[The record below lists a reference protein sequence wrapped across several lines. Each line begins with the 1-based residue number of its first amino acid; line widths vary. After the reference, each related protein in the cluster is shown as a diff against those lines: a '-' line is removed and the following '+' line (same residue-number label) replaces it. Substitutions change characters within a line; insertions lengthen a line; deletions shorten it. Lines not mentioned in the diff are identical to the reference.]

1 MLSNNLIKLSTI
13 NKKISPFF
21 DLIGDKFQSLHMFAK
36 FGIVGFLVLIFILPG
51 LSTIPP
57 LDRDEARFSQASK
70 QMLEDKN
77 FVVIKFQEELR
88 SKKPIGIYWL
98 QIASASIFGKD
109 NIISY
114 RAPNIFSSIIL
125 IIVFSFFVYSISFRY
140 FNLNISSSL
149 TFSFFSSLVMA
160 TLLGFTIEIK
170 QAKTDTVLLTLCTV
184 QQLIFWKI
192 YNYGKESWN
201 KYKHHEY
208 VWLTRLFWLIIAFGI
223 LIKGPISPLLF
234 SITLLSVCILDR
246 LVEKEWN
253 ISWLNLFLW
262 FQGLLIVLIITLPWI
277 YLAWQATDGHL
288 ILDAINNDFLS
299 KVKSGQENHWGPFGS
314 HFFFLLLTF
323 WPMVLLLPFAVRA
336 CLDWKHERFI
346 RFLISWIIPFWLILE
361 LTPTKLPH
369 YILPVFP
376 GLVLLI
382 LIGISSPPSGN
393 ILFSKINSVFRAVVL
408 IFTLLLGLSLIYVS
422 LNFSSEILIFFLSI
436 VLSFMLL
443 TSIVF
448 GNIFFLNTNNYKLSP
463 LFGMLILAGI
473 SNIFFF
479 SYIFPNLDKIHI
491 TPKITN
497 YINSLES
504 KPDTIVATGYHEP
517 SLIFSLGRDI
527 LLLSPKEAAL
537 VLIEGDNTLAIVEER
552 THIEVKKILNKF
564 ENKIIYLSSLDGF
577 NLAKGQKIKI
587 HIIKSAENKD

>member
-1 MLSNNLIKLSTI
+1 MLANNLIKLSTI
-13 NKKISPFF
+13 NKKISPIF
-21 DLIGDKFQSLHMFAK
+21 DFIGDKFQNLHLLVK
-36 FGIVGFLVLIFILPG
+36 FGIVGILTLIFILPG
-51 LSTIPP
+51 LSSIPP

-77 FVVIKFQEELR
+77 YVVIKFQEELR

-114 RAPNIFSSIIL
+114 RAPNIFSTIIL
-125 IIVFSFFVYSISFRY
+125 IIVFSTFVYSISFRY

-160 TLLGFTIEIK
+160 TLLGLSIEIK

-192 YNYGKESWN
+192 YIYGKESWN

-208 VWLTRLFWLIIAFGI
+208 VWLTRLFWLIIALGI
-223 LIKGPISPLLF
+223 LVKGPISPLLF
-234 SITLLSVCILDR
+234 TMTLLSICILDR
-246 LVEKEWN
+246 FVEKEWN
-253 ISWLNLFLW
+253 LSWLNLFLW
-262 FQGLLIVLIITLPWI
+262 FQGLLIVSIITLPWI

-288 ILDAINNDFLS
+288 ILDAINKDFLI
-299 KVKSGQENHWGPFGS
+299 KLRSGQENHWGPFGS
-314 HFFFLLLTF
+314 HLFLLLLTF
-323 WPMVLLLPFAVRA
+323 WPMVLLLPFAARA
-336 CLDWKHERFI
+336 CLDWKHERLI
-346 RFLISWIIPFWLILE
+346 RFLISWIIPFWIILE

-376 GLVLLI
+376 GLILLI

-393 ILFSKINSVFRAVVL
+393 IKFSKINKFFRAVVV
-408 IFTLLLGLSLIYVS
+408 IFTLLLALSLVYVS
-422 LNFSSEILIFFLSI
+422 LNFSSKILIFILSI
-436 VLSFMLL
+436 VLSFIMI
-443 TSIVF
+443 TSIIF
-448 GNIFFLNTNNYKLSP
+448 GNIFFLNESKYKLSP

-473 SNIFFF
+473 CNIFVF

-491 TPKITN
+491 TPKIKN
-497 YINSLES
+497 YIDSLEFR
-504 KPDTIVATGYHEP
+504 PDTIVATGYHEP
-517 SLIFSLGRDI
+517 SLIFSLGRDT
-527 LLLSPKEAAL
+527 LLLSPEEAAL
-537 VLIEGDNTLAIVEER
+537 VLVEGDNTLAIVEDR
-552 THIEVKKILNKF
+552 THTKVKKILNKF
-564 ENKIIYLSSLDGF
+564 ENKIVYLTSLDGF

-587 HIIKSAENKD
+587 HIMKSREN

>member
-1 MLSNNLIKLSTI
+1 MLTNNLIKLSTI
-13 NKKISPFF
+13 NKKISPIF
-21 DLIGDKFQSLHMFAK
+21 DFIGDKFQNLYLLVK
-36 FGIVGFLVLIFILPG
+36 FGIVGILTLIFILPG
-51 LSTIPP
+51 LSSIPP

-77 FVVIKFQEELR
+77 YVVIKFQEELR

-114 RAPNIFSSIIL
+114 RAPNIFSTIIL
-125 IIVFSFFVYSISFRY
+125 IIVFSTFVYSISFRY

-160 TLLGFTIEIK
+160 TLLGLSIEIK

-192 YNYGKESWN
+192 YSYGKESWN

-208 VWLTRLFWLIIAFGI
+208 VWLTRLFWLIIALGI
-223 LIKGPISPLLF
+223 LVKGPISPLLF
-234 SITLLSVCILDR
+234 TMTLLSICILDR
-246 LVEKEWN
+246 FVEKEWN
-253 ISWLNLFLW
+253 LSWLNLFLW
-262 FQGLLIVLIITLPWI
+262 FQGLLIVSIITLPWI

-288 ILDAINNDFLS
+288 ILDAINKDFLI
-299 KVKSGQENHWGPFGS
+299 KLRSGQENHWGPFGS
-314 HFFFLLLTF
+314 HFFLLLLTF
-323 WPMVLLLPFAVRA
+323 WPMVLLLPFAARA
-336 CLDWKHERFI
+336 CLDWKHDRLI
-346 RFLISWIIPFWLILE
+346 RFLISWIIPFWIILE

-376 GLVLLI
+376 GLILLI

-393 ILFSKINSVFRAVVL
+393 IKFSKINKFFRAVVV
-408 IFTLLLGLSLIYVS
+408 IFTLLLALSLVYVS
-422 LNFSSEILIFFLSI
+422 LNFSSKILIFILSI
-436 VLSFMLL
+436 VLSFIMI
-443 TSIVF
+443 TSIIF
-448 GNIFFLNTNNYKLSP
+448 GNIFFLNESKYKLSP

-473 SNIFFF
+473 CNIFVF

-491 TPKITN
+491 TPKIKN
-497 YINSLES
+497 YIDSLEFR
-504 KPDTIVATGYHEP
+504 PDTIVATGYHEP
-517 SLIFSLGRDI
+517 SLIFSLGRDT
-527 LLLSPKEAAL
+527 LLLSPEEAAL
-537 VLIEGDNTLAIVEER
+537 VLVEGDNTLAIVEER
-552 THIEVKKILNKF
+552 THNEVKKILNKF
-564 ENKIIYLSSLDGF
+564 ENKIVYLTSLDGF

-587 HIIKSAENKD
+587 HIMKSREN

>member
-1 MLSNNLIKLSTI
+1 MLTNNLIKLSTI
-13 NKKISPFF
+13 NKKISPIF
-21 DLIGDKFQSLHMFAK
+21 DFIGDKFQNLYLLVK
-36 FGIVGFLVLIFILPG
+36 FGIVGILTLIFILPG
-51 LSTIPP
+51 LSSIPP

-77 FVVIKFQEELR
+77 YVIIKFQEELR

-114 RAPNIFSSIIL
+114 RAPNIFSTIIL
-125 IIVFSFFVYSISFRY
+125 IIVFSTFVYSISFRY

-160 TLLGFTIEIK
+160 TLLGLSIEIK

-192 YNYGKESWN
+192 YSYGKESWN

-208 VWLTRLFWLIIAFGI
+208 VWLTRLFWLIIALGI
-223 LIKGPISPLLF
+223 LVKGPISPLLF
-234 SITLLSVCILDR
+234 TMTLLSICILDR
-246 LVEKEWN
+246 FVEKEWN
-253 ISWLNLFLW
+253 LSWLNLFLW
-262 FQGLLIVLIITLPWI
+262 FQGLLIVSIITLPWI

-288 ILDAINNDFLS
+288 ILDAINKDFLI
-299 KVKSGQENHWGPFGS
+299 KLRSGQENHWGPFGS
-314 HFFFLLLTF
+314 HFFLLLLTF
-323 WPMVLLLPFAVRA
+323 WPMVLLLPFAARA
-336 CLDWKHERFI
+336 CLDWKHERLI
-346 RFLISWIIPFWLILE
+346 RFLISWIIPFWIILE

-376 GLVLLI
+376 GLILLI

-393 ILFSKINSVFRAVVL
+393 IKFSKINKFFRVVVV
-408 IFTLLLGLSLIYVS
+408 IFTLLLALSLVYVS
-422 LNFSSEILIFFLSI
+422 LNFSSKILIFILSI
-436 VLSFMLL
+436 VLSFIMI
-443 TSIVF
+443 TSIIF
-448 GNIFFLNTNNYKLSP
+448 GNIFFLNESKYKLSP

-473 SNIFFF
+473 CNIFVF

-491 TPKITN
+491 TPKIKN
-497 YINSLES
+497 YIDSLEFR
-504 KPDTIVATGYHEP
+504 PDTIVATGYHEP
-517 SLIFSLGRDI
+517 SLVFSLGRDT
-527 LLLSPKEAAL
+527 LLLSPEEAAL
-537 VLIEGDNTLAIVEER
+537 VLVEGDNTLAIVEER
-552 THIEVKKILNKF
+552 THNEVKKILNKF
-564 ENKIIYLSSLDGF
+564 ENKIVYLTSLDGF

-587 HIIKSAENKD
+587 HIMKSREN

>member
-1 MLSNNLIKLSTI
+1 MLTNNLIKLSTI
-13 NKKISPFF
+13 NKKISPIF
-21 DLIGDKFQSLHMFAK
+21 DFIGDKFQNLHLLVK
-36 FGIVGFLVLIFILPG
+36 FGIVGILTLIFILPG
-51 LSTIPP
+51 LSSIPP

-77 FVVIKFQEELR
+77 YVVIKFQEELR

-114 RAPNIFSSIIL
+114 RAPNIFSTIIL
-125 IIVFSFFVYSISFRY
+125 IVVFSTFVYSISFRY

-160 TLLGFTIEIK
+160 TLLGLSIEIK

-192 YNYGKESWN
+192 YSYGKESWN

-208 VWLTRLFWLIIAFGI
+208 VWLTRLFWLIIALGI
-223 LIKGPISPLLF
+223 LVKGPISPLLF
-234 SITLLSVCILDR
+234 TMTLLSICILDR
-246 LVEKEWN
+246 FVEKEWN
-253 ISWLNLFLW
+253 LSWLNLFLW
-262 FQGLLIVLIITLPWI
+262 FQGLLIVSIITLPWI

-288 ILDAINNDFLS
+288 ILDAINKDFLI
-299 KVKSGQENHWGPFGS
+299 KLRSGQENHWGPFGS
-314 HFFFLLLTF
+314 HLFLLLLTF
-323 WPMVLLLPFAVRA
+323 WPMVLLLPFAARA
-336 CLDWKHERFI
+336 CLDWKHERLI
-346 RFLISWIIPFWLILE
+346 RFLISWIIPFWIILE

-376 GLVLLI
+376 GLILLI

-393 ILFSKINSVFRAVVL
+393 IKFSKINKFFRAVVV
-408 IFTLLLGLSLIYVS
+408 IFTLLLALSLVYVS
-422 LNFSSEILIFFLSI
+422 LNFSSKILIFILSI
-436 VLSFMLL
+436 VLSFIMI
-443 TSIVF
+443 TSIIF
-448 GNIFFLNTNNYKLSP
+448 GNIFFLNESKYKLSP

-473 SNIFFF
+473 CNIFVF

-491 TPKITN
+491 TPKIKN
-497 YINSLES
+497 YIDSLEFR
-504 KPDTIVATGYHEP
+504 PDTIVATGYHEP
-517 SLIFSLGRDI
+517 SLVFSLGRDT
-527 LLLSPKEAAL
+527 LLLSPEEAAL
-537 VLIEGDNTLAIVEER
+537 VLVEGDNTLAIVEER
-552 THIEVKKILNKF
+552 THNEVKKILNKF
-564 ENKIIYLSSLDGF
+564 ENKIVYLTSLDGF

-587 HIIKSAENKD
+587 HIMKSREN

>member
-1 MLSNNLIKLSTI
+1 MLTNNLIKLSTI
-13 NKKISPFF
+13 NKKISPIF
-21 DLIGDKFQSLHMFAK
+21 DFIGDKFQNLHLLVK
-36 FGIVGFLVLIFILPG
+36 FGIVGILTLIFILPG
-51 LSTIPP
+51 LSSIPP

-77 FVVIKFQEELR
+77 YVVIKFQEELR

-114 RAPNIFSSIIL
+114 RAPNIFSTIIL
-125 IIVFSFFVYSISFRY
+125 IIVFSTFVYSISFRY

-160 TLLGFTIEIK
+160 TLLGLSIEIK

-192 YNYGKESWN
+192 YSYGKESWN

-208 VWLTRLFWLIIAFGI
+208 VWLTRLFWLIIALGI
-223 LIKGPISPLLF
+223 LVKGPISPLLF
-234 SITLLSVCILDR
+234 TMTLLSICILDR
-246 LVEKEWN
+246 FVEKEWN
-253 ISWLNLFLW
+253 LSWLNLFLW
-262 FQGLLIVLIITLPWI
+262 FQGLLIVSIITLPWI

-288 ILDAINNDFLS
+288 ILDAINKDFLI
-299 KVKSGQENHWGPFGS
+299 KLRSGQENHWGPFGS
-314 HFFFLLLTF
+314 HLFLLLLTF
-323 WPMVLLLPFAVRA
+323 WPMVLLLPFAARA
-336 CLDWKHERFI
+336 CLDWKHDRLI
-346 RFLISWIIPFWLILE
+346 RFLISWIIPFWIILE

-376 GLVLLI
+376 GLILLI

-393 ILFSKINSVFRAVVL
+393 IKFSKINKFFRAVVV
-408 IFTLLLGLSLIYVS
+408 IFTLLLALSLVYVS
-422 LNFSSEILIFFLSI
+422 LNFSSKILIFILSI
-436 VLSFMLL
+436 VLSFIMI
-443 TSIVF
+443 TSIIF
-448 GNIFFLNTNNYKLSP
+448 GNIFFLNESKYKLSP

-473 SNIFFF
+473 CNIFVF

-491 TPKITN
+491 TPKIKN
-497 YINSLES
+497 YIDSLEFR
-504 KPDTIVATGYHEP
+504 PDTIVATGYHEP
-517 SLIFSLGRDI
+517 SLVFSLGRDT
-527 LLLSPKEAAL
+527 LLLSPEEAAL
-537 VLIEGDNTLAIVEER
+537 VLVEGDNTLAIVEER
-552 THIEVKKILNKF
+552 THNEVKKILNKF
-564 ENKIIYLSSLDGF
+564 ENKIVYLTSLDGF

-587 HIIKSAENKD
+587 HIMKSREN

>member
-1 MLSNNLIKLSTI
+1 MLTNNLIKLSTI
-13 NKKISPFF
+13 NKKISPIF
-21 DLIGDKFQSLHMFAK
+21 DFIGDKFQNLYLLVK
-36 FGIVGFLVLIFILPG
+36 FGIVGILTLIFILPG
-51 LSTIPP
+51 LSSIPP

-77 FVVIKFQEELR
+77 YVVIKFQEELR

-114 RAPNIFSSIIL
+114 RAPNIFSTIIL
-125 IIVFSFFVYSISFRY
+125 IIVFSTFVYSISFRY

-160 TLLGFTIEIK
+160 TLLGLSIEIK

-192 YNYGKESWN
+192 YSYGKESWN

-208 VWLTRLFWLIIAFGI
+208 VWLTRLFWLIIALGI
-223 LIKGPISPLLF
+223 LVKGPISPLLF
-234 SITLLSVCILDR
+234 IMTLLSICILDR
-246 LVEKEWN
+246 FVEKEWN
-253 ISWLNLFLW
+253 LSWLNLFLW
-262 FQGLLIVLIITLPWI
+262 FQGLLIVSIITLPWI

-288 ILDAINNDFLS
+288 ILDAINKDFLI
-299 KVKSGQENHWGPFGS
+299 KLRSGQENHWGPFGS
-314 HFFFLLLTF
+314 HLFLLLLTF
-323 WPMVLLLPFAVRA
+323 WPMVLLLPFAARA
-336 CLDWKHERFI
+336 CLDWKHERLI
-346 RFLISWIIPFWLILE
+346 RFLISWIIPFWIILE

-376 GLVLLI
+376 GLILLI

-393 ILFSKINSVFRAVVL
+393 IKFSKINKFFRAVVV
-408 IFTLLLGLSLIYVS
+408 IFTLLLALSLVYVS
-422 LNFSSEILIFFLSI
+422 LNFSSKILIFILSI
-436 VLSFMLL
+436 VLSFIMI
-443 TSIVF
+443 TSIIF
-448 GNIFFLNTNNYKLSP
+448 GNIFFLNESKYKLSP

-473 SNIFFF
+473 CNIFVF

-491 TPKITN
+491 TPKIKN
-497 YINSLES
+497 YIDSLEFR
-504 KPDTIVATGYHEP
+504 PDTIVATGYHEP
-517 SLIFSLGRDI
+517 SLIFSLGRDT
-527 LLLSPKEAAL
+527 LLLSPEEAAL
-537 VLIEGDNTLAIVEER
+537 VLVEGDNTLAIVEER
-552 THIEVKKILNKF
+552 THNEVKKILNKF
-564 ENKIIYLSSLDGF
+564 ENKIVYLTSLDGF

-587 HIIKSAENKD
+587 HIMKSREN

>member
-1 MLSNNLIKLSTI
+1 MLANNLIKLSTI
-13 NKKISPFF
+13 NKKISPIF
-21 DLIGDKFQSLHMFAK
+21 DFIGDKFQNLHLLVK
-36 FGIVGFLVLIFILPG
+36 FGIVGILTLIFILPG
-51 LSTIPP
+51 LSSIPP

-77 FVVIKFQEELR
+77 YVVIKFQEELR

-114 RAPNIFSSIIL
+114 RAPNIFSTIIL
-125 IIVFSFFVYSISFRY
+125 IIVFSTFIYSISFRY

-160 TLLGFTIEIK
+160 TLLGLSIEIK

-192 YNYGKESWN
+192 YSYGKESWN

-208 VWLTRLFWLIIAFGI
+208 VWLTRLFWLIIALGI
-223 LIKGPISPLLF
+223 LVKGPISPLLF
-234 SITLLSVCILDR
+234 TMTLLSICILDR
-246 LVEKEWN
+246 FVEKEWN
-253 ISWLNLFLW
+253 LSWLNLFLW
-262 FQGLLIVLIITLPWI
+262 FQGLLIVSIITLPWI

-288 ILDAINNDFLS
+288 ILDAINKDFLI
-299 KVKSGQENHWGPFGS
+299 KLRSGQENHWGPFGS
-314 HFFFLLLTF
+314 HLFLLLLTF
-323 WPMVLLLPFAVRA
+323 WPMVLLLPFAARA
-336 CLDWKHERFI
+336 CLDWKHDRLI
-346 RFLISWIIPFWLILE
+346 RFLISWIIPFWIILE

-376 GLVLLI
+376 GLILLI

-393 ILFSKINSVFRAVVL
+393 IKFSKINKFFRAVVV
-408 IFTLLLGLSLIYVS
+408 IFTLLLALSLVYVS
-422 LNFSSEILIFFLSI
+422 LNFSSKILIFILSI
-436 VLSFMLL
+436 VLSFIMI
-443 TSIVF
+443 TSIIF
-448 GNIFFLNTNNYKLSP
+448 GNIFFLNESKYKLSP

-473 SNIFFF
+473 CNIFVF

-491 TPKITN
+491 TPKIKN
-497 YINSLES
+497 YIDSLEFR
-504 KPDTIVATGYHEP
+504 PDTIVATGYHEP
-517 SLIFSLGRDI
+517 SLVFSLGRDT
-527 LLLSPKEAAL
+527 LLLSPEEAAL
-537 VLIEGDNTLAIVEER
+537 VLVEGDNTLAIVEER
-552 THIEVKKILNKF
+552 THNEVKKILNKF
-564 ENKIIYLSSLDGF
+564 ENKIVYLTSLDGF

-587 HIIKSAENKD
+587 HIMKSREN

>member
-1 MLSNNLIKLSTI
+1 MLTNNLIKLSTI
-13 NKKISPFF
+13 NKKISPIF
-21 DLIGDKFQSLHMFAK
+21 DFIGDKFQNLHLLVK
-36 FGIVGFLVLIFILPG
+36 FGIVGILTLIFILPG
-51 LSTIPP
+51 LSSIPP

-77 FVVIKFQEELR
+77 YVVIKFQEELR

-114 RAPNIFSSIIL
+114 RAPNIFSTIIL
-125 IIVFSFFVYSISFRY
+125 IIVFSTFVYSISFRY

-160 TLLGFTIEIK
+160 TLLGLSIEIK

-192 YNYGKESWN
+192 YSYGKESWN

-208 VWLTRLFWLIIAFGI
+208 VWLTRLFWLIIALGI
-223 LIKGPISPLLF
+223 LVKGPISPLLF
-234 SITLLSVCILDR
+234 TMTLLSICILDR
-246 LVEKEWN
+246 FVEKEWN
-253 ISWLNLFLW
+253 LSWLNLFLW
-262 FQGLLIVLIITLPWI
+262 FQGLLIVSIITLPWI

-288 ILDAINNDFLS
+288 ILDAINKDFLI
-299 KVKSGQENHWGPFGS
+299 KLRSGQENHWGPFGS
-314 HFFFLLLTF
+314 HLFLLFLTF
-323 WPMVLLLPFAVRA
+323 WPMVLLLPFAARA
-336 CLDWKHERFI
+336 CLDWKHERLI
-346 RFLISWIIPFWLILE
+346 RFLISWIIPFWIILE

-376 GLVLLI
+376 GLILLI

-393 ILFSKINSVFRAVVL
+393 IKFSKINKFFRAVVV
-408 IFTLLLGLSLIYVS
+408 IFTLLLALSLVYVS
-422 LNFSSEILIFFLSI
+422 LNFSSKILIFILSI
-436 VLSFMLL
+436 VLSFIMI
-443 TSIVF
+443 TSIIF
-448 GNIFFLNTNNYKLSP
+448 GNIFFLNESKYKLSP

-473 SNIFFF
+473 CNIFVF

-491 TPKITN
+491 TPKIKN
-497 YINSLES
+497 YIDSLEFR
-504 KPDTIVATGYHEP
+504 PDTIVATGYHEP
-517 SLIFSLGRDI
+517 SLVFSLGRDT
-527 LLLSPKEAAL
+527 LLLSPEEAAL
-537 VLIEGDNTLAIVEER
+537 VLVEGDNTLAIVEER
-552 THIEVKKILNKF
+552 THNEVKKILNKF
-564 ENKIIYLSSLDGF
+564 ENKIVYLTSLDGF

-587 HIIKSAENKD
+587 HIMKSREN

>member
-1 MLSNNLIKLSTI
+1 MLTNNLIKLSTI
-13 NKKISPFF
+13 NKKISPIF
-21 DLIGDKFQSLHMFAK
+21 DFIGDKFQNLYLLVK
-36 FGIVGFLVLIFILPG
+36 FGIVGILTLIFILPG
-51 LSTIPP
+51 LSSIPP

-77 FVVIKFQEELR
+77 YVIIKFQEELR

-114 RAPNIFSSIIL
+114 RAPNIFSTIIL
-125 IIVFSFFVYSISFRY
+125 IIVFSTFVYSISFRY

-160 TLLGFTIEIK
+160 TLLGLSIEIK

-192 YNYGKESWN
+192 YSYGKESWN

-208 VWLTRLFWLIIAFGI
+208 VWLTRLFWLIIALGI
-223 LIKGPISPLLF
+223 LVKGPISPLLF
-234 SITLLSVCILDR
+234 TMTLLSICILDR
-246 LVEKEWN
+246 FVEKEWN
-253 ISWLNLFLW
+253 LSWLNLFLW
-262 FQGLLIVLIITLPWI
+262 FQGLLIVSIITLPWI

-288 ILDAINNDFLS
+288 ILDAINKDFLI
-299 KVKSGQENHWGPFGS
+299 KLRSGQENHWGPFGS
-314 HFFFLLLTF
+314 HLFLLLLTF
-323 WPMVLLLPFAVRA
+323 WPMVLLLPFAARA
-336 CLDWKHERFI
+336 CLDWKHERLI
-346 RFLISWIIPFWLILE
+346 RFLISWIIPFWIILE

-376 GLVLLI
+376 GLILLI

-393 ILFSKINSVFRAVVL
+393 IKFSKINKFFRAVVV
-408 IFTLLLGLSLIYVS
+408 IFTLLLALSLVYVS
-422 LNFSSEILIFFLSI
+422 LNFSSKILIFILSI
-436 VLSFMLL
+436 VLSFIMI
-443 TSIVF
+443 TSIIF
-448 GNIFFLNTNNYKLSP
+448 GNIFFLNESKYKLSP

-473 SNIFFF
+473 CNIFVF

-491 TPKITN
+491 TPKIKN
-497 YINSLES
+497 YIDSLEFR
-504 KPDTIVATGYHEP
+504 PDTIVATGYHEP
-517 SLIFSLGRDI
+517 SLVFSLGRDT
-527 LLLSPKEAAL
+527 LLLSPEEAAL
-537 VLIEGDNTLAIVEER
+537 VLVEGDNTLAIVEER
-552 THIEVKKILNKF
+552 THNEVKKILNKF
-564 ENKIIYLSSLDGF
+564 ENKIVYLTSLDGF

-587 HIIKSAENKD
+587 HIMKSREN

>member
-1 MLSNNLIKLSTI
+1 MLANNLIKLSTI
-13 NKKISPFF
+13 NKKISPIF
-21 DLIGDKFQSLHMFAK
+21 DFIGDKFQNLHLLVK
-36 FGIVGFLVLIFILPG
+36 FGIVGILTLIFILPG
-51 LSTIPP
+51 LSSIPP

-77 FVVIKFQEELR
+77 YVVIKFQEELR

-114 RAPNIFSSIIL
+114 RAPNIFSTIIL
-125 IIVFSFFVYSISFRY
+125 IIVFSTFVYSISFRY

-160 TLLGFTIEIK
+160 TLLGLSIEIK

-192 YNYGKESWN
+192 YSYGKESWN

-208 VWLTRLFWLIIAFGI
+208 VWLTRLFWLIIALGI
-223 LIKGPISPLLF
+223 LVKGPISPLLF
-234 SITLLSVCILDR
+234 TMTLLSICILDR
-246 LVEKEWN
+246 FVEKEWN
-253 ISWLNLFLW
+253 LSWLNLFLW
-262 FQGLLIVLIITLPWI
+262 FQGLLIVSIITLPWV

-288 ILDAINNDFLS
+288 ILDAINKDFLI
-299 KVKSGQENHWGPFGS
+299 KLRSGQENHWGPFGS
-314 HFFFLLLTF
+314 HLFLLLLTF
-323 WPMVLLLPFAVRA
+323 WPMVLLLPFAARA
-336 CLDWKHERFI
+336 CLDWKHERLI
-346 RFLISWIIPFWLILE
+346 RFLISWIIPFWIILE

-376 GLVLLI
+376 GLILLI

-393 ILFSKINSVFRAVVL
+393 IKFSKINKFFRAVVV
-408 IFTLLLGLSLIYVS
+408 IFTLLLALSLVYVS
-422 LNFSSEILIFFLSI
+422 LNFSSKILIFILSI
-436 VLSFMLL
+436 VLSFIMI
-443 TSIVF
+443 TSIIF
-448 GNIFFLNTNNYKLSP
+448 GNIFFLNESKYKLSP

-473 SNIFFF
+473 CNIFVF

-491 TPKITN
+491 TPKIKN
-497 YINSLES
+497 YIDSLEFR
-504 KPDTIVATGYHEP
+504 PDTIVATGYHEP
-517 SLIFSLGRDI
+517 SLVFSLGRDT
-527 LLLSPKEAAL
+527 LLLSPEEAAL
-537 VLIEGDNTLAIVEER
+537 VLVEGDNTLAIVEER
-552 THIEVKKILNKF
+552 THNEVKKILNKF
-564 ENKIIYLSSLDGF
+564 ENKIVYLTSLDGF

-587 HIIKSAENKD
+587 HIMKSREN

>member
-1 MLSNNLIKLSTI
+1 MLANNLIKLSTI
-13 NKKISPFF
+13 NKKISPIF
-21 DLIGDKFQSLHMFAK
+21 DFIGDKFQNLYLLVK
-36 FGIVGFLVLIFILPG
+36 FGIVGILTLIFILPG
-51 LSTIPP
+51 LSSIPP

-77 FVVIKFQEELR
+77 YVVIKFQEELR

-114 RAPNIFSSIIL
+114 RAPNIFSTIIL
-125 IIVFSFFVYSISFRY
+125 IIVFSTFIYSISFRY

-160 TLLGFTIEIK
+160 TLLGLSIEIK

-192 YNYGKESWN
+192 YSYGKESWN

-208 VWLTRLFWLIIAFGI
+208 VWLTRLFWLIIALGI
-223 LIKGPISPLLF
+223 LVKGPISPLLF
-234 SITLLSVCILDR
+234 TMTLLSICILDR
-246 LVEKEWN
+246 FVEKEWN
-253 ISWLNLFLW
+253 LSWLNLFLW
-262 FQGLLIVLIITLPWI
+262 FQGLLIVSIITLPWV

-288 ILDAINNDFLS
+288 ILDAINKDFLI
-299 KVKSGQENHWGPFGS
+299 KLRSGQENHWGPFGS
-314 HFFFLLLTF
+314 HFFLLLLTF
-323 WPMVLLLPFAVRA
+323 WPMVLLLPFAARA
-336 CLDWKHERFI
+336 CLDWKHERLI
-346 RFLISWIIPFWLILE
+346 RFLISWIIPFWIILE

-376 GLVLLI
+376 GLILLI

-393 ILFSKINSVFRAVVL
+393 IKFSKINKFFRAVVV
-408 IFTLLLGLSLIYVS
+408 IFTLLLALSLVYVS
-422 LNFSSEILIFFLSI
+422 LNFSSKILIFILSI
-436 VLSFMLL
+436 VLSFIMI
-443 TSIVF
+443 TSIIF
-448 GNIFFLNTNNYKLSP
+448 GNIFFLNESKYKLSP

-473 SNIFFF
+473 CNIFVF

-491 TPKITN
+491 TPKIKN
-497 YINSLES
+497 YIDSLEFR
-504 KPDTIVATGYHEP
+504 PDTIVATGYHEP
-517 SLIFSLGRDI
+517 SLVFSLGRDT
-527 LLLSPKEAAL
+527 LLLSPEEAAL
-537 VLIEGDNTLAIVEER
+537 VLVEGDNTLAIVEER
-552 THIEVKKILNKF
+552 THNEVKKILNKF
-564 ENKIIYLSSLDGF
+564 ENKIVYLTSLDGF

-587 HIIKSAENKD
+587 HIMKSREN

>member
-1 MLSNNLIKLSTI
+1 MLANNLIKLSTI
-13 NKKISPFF
+13 NKKISPIF
-21 DLIGDKFQSLHMFAK
+21 DFIGDKFQNLHLLVK
-36 FGIVGFLVLIFILPG
+36 FGIVGILTLIFILPG
-51 LSTIPP
+51 LSSIPP

-77 FVVIKFQEELR
+77 YVVIKFQEELR

-114 RAPNIFSSIIL
+114 RAPNIFSTIIL
-125 IIVFSFFVYSISFRY
+125 IIVFSTFVYSISFRY

-160 TLLGFTIEIK
+160 TLLGLSIEIK

-192 YNYGKESWN
+192 YSYGKESWN

-208 VWLTRLFWLIIAFGI
+208 VWLTRLFWLIIALGI
-223 LIKGPISPLLF
+223 LVKGPISPLLF
-234 SITLLSVCILDR
+234 TMTLLSICILDR
-246 LVEKEWN
+246 FVEKEWN
-253 ISWLNLFLW
+253 LSWLNLFLW
-262 FQGLLIVLIITLPWI
+262 FQGLLIVSIITLPWI

-288 ILDAINNDFLS
+288 ILDAINKDFLI
-299 KVKSGQENHWGPFGS
+299 KLRSGQENHWGPFGS
-314 HFFFLLLTF
+314 HFFLLLLTF
-323 WPMVLLLPFAVRA
+323 WPMVLLLPFAARA
-336 CLDWKHERFI
+336 CLDWKHDRLI
-346 RFLISWIIPFWLILE
+346 RFLISWIIPFWIILE

-376 GLVLLI
+376 GLILLI

-393 ILFSKINSVFRAVVL
+393 IKFSKINKFFRAVVV
-408 IFTLLLGLSLIYVS
+408 IFTLLLALSLVYVS
-422 LNFSSEILIFFLSI
+422 LNFSSKILIFILSI
-436 VLSFMLL
+436 VLSFIMI
-443 TSIVF
+443 TSIIF
-448 GNIFFLNTNNYKLSP
+448 GNIFFLNESKYKLSP

-473 SNIFFF
+473 CNIFVF

-491 TPKITN
+491 TPKIKN
-497 YINSLES
+497 YIDSLEFR
-504 KPDTIVATGYHEP
+504 PDTIVATGYHEP
-517 SLIFSLGRDI
+517 SLVFSLGRDT
-527 LLLSPKEAAL
+527 LLLSPEEAAL
-537 VLIEGDNTLAIVEER
+537 VLVEGDNTLAIVEER
-552 THIEVKKILNKF
+552 THNEVKKILNKF
-564 ENKIIYLSSLDGF
+564 ENKIVYLTSLDGF

-587 HIIKSAENKD
+587 HIMKSREN

>member
-1 MLSNNLIKLSTI
+1 MLANNLIKLSTI
-13 NKKISPFF
+13 NKKISPIF
-21 DLIGDKFQSLHMFAK
+21 DFIGDKFQNLYLLVK
-36 FGIVGFLVLIFILPG
+36 FGIVGILTLIFILPG
-51 LSTIPP
+51 LSSIPP

-77 FVVIKFQEELR
+77 YVVIKFQEELR

-114 RAPNIFSSIIL
+114 RAPNIFSIIIL
-125 IIVFSFFVYSISFRY
+125 IIVFSIFVYSISFRY

-160 TLLGFTIEIK
+160 TLLGLSIEIK

-192 YNYGKESWN
+192 YSYGKESWN

-208 VWLTRLFWLIIAFGI
+208 VWLTRLFWLIIALGI
-223 LIKGPISPLLF
+223 LVKGPISPLLF
-234 SITLLSVCILDR
+234 TMTLLSICILDR
-246 LVEKEWN
+246 FVEKEWN
-253 ISWLNLFLW
+253 LSWLNLFLW
-262 FQGLLIVLIITLPWI
+262 FQGLLIVSIITLPWI

-288 ILDAINNDFLS
+288 ILDAINKDFLI
-299 KVKSGQENHWGPFGS
+299 KLRSGQENHWGPFGS
-314 HFFFLLLTF
+314 HLFLLLLTF
-323 WPMVLLLPFAVRA
+323 WPMVLLLPFAARA
-336 CLDWKHERFI
+336 CLDWKHERLI
-346 RFLISWIIPFWLILE
+346 RFLISWIIPFWIILE

-376 GLVLLI
+376 GLILLI

-393 ILFSKINSVFRAVVL
+393 IKFSKINKFFRAVVV
-408 IFTLLLGLSLIYVS
+408 IFTLLLALSLVYVS
-422 LNFSSEILIFFLSI
+422 LNFSSKIFIFILSI
-436 VLSFMLL
+436 LLSFIMI
-443 TSIVF
+443 TSIIF
-448 GNIFFLNTNNYKLSP
+448 GNIFFLNESKYKLSP

-473 SNIFFF
+473 CNIFVF

-491 TPKITN
+491 TPKIKN
-497 YINSLES
+497 YIDSLEFR
-504 KPDTIVATGYHEP
+504 PDTIVATGYHEP
-517 SLIFSLGRDI
+517 SLIFSLGRDT
-527 LLLSPKEAAL
+527 LLLSPEEAAL
-537 VLIEGDNTLAIVEER
+537 VLVEGDNTLAIVEDR
-552 THIEVKKILNKF
+552 THTEVKKILNKF
-564 ENKIIYLSSLDGF
+564 ENKIVYLTSLDGF

-587 HIIKSAENKD
+587 HIMKSREN

>member
-1 MLSNNLIKLSTI
+1 MLTNNLIKLSTI
-13 NKKISPFF
+13 NKKISPIF
-21 DLIGDKFQSLHMFAK
+21 DFIGDKFQNLHLLVK
-36 FGIVGFLVLIFILPG
+36 FGIVGILTLIFILPG
-51 LSTIPP
+51 LSSIPP

-77 FVVIKFQEELR
+77 YVIIKFQEELR

-114 RAPNIFSSIIL
+114 RAPNIFSTIIL
-125 IIVFSFFVYSISFRY
+125 IIVFSTFVYSISFRY

-160 TLLGFTIEIK
+160 TLLGLSIEIK

-192 YNYGKESWN
+192 YSYGKESWN

-208 VWLTRLFWLIIAFGI
+208 VWLTRLFWLIIALGI
-223 LIKGPISPLLF
+223 LVKGPISPLLF
-234 SITLLSVCILDR
+234 TMTLLSICILDR
-246 LVEKEWN
+246 FVEKEWN
-253 ISWLNLFLW
+253 LSWLNLFLW
-262 FQGLLIVLIITLPWI
+262 FQGLLIVSIITLPWI

-288 ILDAINNDFLS
+288 ILDAINKDFLI
-299 KVKSGQENHWGPFGS
+299 KLRSGQENHWGPFGS
-314 HFFFLLLTF
+314 HLFLLLLTF
-323 WPMVLLLPFAVRA
+323 WPMVLLLPFAARA
-336 CLDWKHERFI
+336 CLDWKHERLI
-346 RFLISWIIPFWLILE
+346 RFLISWIIPFWIILE

-376 GLVLLI
+376 GLILLI

-393 ILFSKINSVFRAVVL
+393 IKFSKINKFFRVVVV
-408 IFTLLLGLSLIYVS
+408 IFTLLLALSLVYVS
-422 LNFSSEILIFFLSI
+422 LNFSSKILIFILSI
-436 VLSFMLL
+436 VLSFIMI
-443 TSIVF
+443 TSIIF
-448 GNIFFLNTNNYKLSP
+448 GNIFFLNESKYKLSP

-473 SNIFFF
+473 CNIFVF

-491 TPKITN
+491 TPKIKN
-497 YINSLES
+497 YIDSLEFR
-504 KPDTIVATGYHEP
+504 PDTIVATGYHEP
-517 SLIFSLGRDI
+517 SLVFSLGRDT
-527 LLLSPKEAAL
+527 LLLSPEEAAL
-537 VLIEGDNTLAIVEER
+537 VLVEGDNTLAIVEER
-552 THIEVKKILNKF
+552 THNEVKKILNKF
-564 ENKIIYLSSLDGF
+564 ENKIVYLTSLDGF

-587 HIIKSAENKD
+587 HIMKSREN

>member
-1 MLSNNLIKLSTI
+1 MLTNNLIKLSTI
-13 NKKISPFF
+13 NKKISPIF
-21 DLIGDKFQSLHMFAK
+21 DFIGDKFQNLYLLVK
-36 FGIVGFLVLIFILPG
+36 FGIVGILTLIFILPG
-51 LSTIPP
+51 LSSIPP

-77 FVVIKFQEELR
+77 YVIIKFQEELR

-114 RAPNIFSSIIL
+114 RAPNIFSTIIL
-125 IIVFSFFVYSISFRY
+125 IIVFSTFVYSISFRY

-160 TLLGFTIEIK
+160 TLLGLSIEIK

-192 YNYGKESWN
+192 YSYGKESWN

-208 VWLTRLFWLIIAFGI
+208 VWLTRLFWLIIALGI
-223 LIKGPISPLLF
+223 LVKGPISPLLF
-234 SITLLSVCILDR
+234 TMTLLSICILDR
-246 LVEKEWN
+246 FVEKEWN
-253 ISWLNLFLW
+253 LSWLNLFLW
-262 FQGLLIVLIITLPWI
+262 FQGLLIVSIITLPWI

-288 ILDAINNDFLS
+288 ILDAINKDFLI
-299 KVKSGQENHWGPFGS
+299 KLRSGQENHWGPFGS
-314 HFFFLLLTF
+314 HLFLLLLTF
-323 WPMVLLLPFAVRA
+323 WPMVLLLPFAARA
-336 CLDWKHERFI
+336 CLDWKHERLI
-346 RFLISWIIPFWLILE
+346 RFLISWIIPFWIILE

-376 GLVLLI
+376 GLILLI

-393 ILFSKINSVFRAVVL
+393 IKFSKINKFFRAVVV
-408 IFTLLLGLSLIYVS
+408 IFTLLLALSLVYVS
-422 LNFSSEILIFFLSI
+422 LNFSSKILIFILSI
-436 VLSFMLL
+436 VLSFIMI
-443 TSIVF
+443 TSIIF
-448 GNIFFLNTNNYKLSP
+448 GNIFFLNESKYKLSP

-473 SNIFFF
+473 CNIFVF

-491 TPKITN
+491 TPKIKN
-497 YINSLES
+497 YIDSLEFR
-504 KPDTIVATGYHEP
+504 PDTIVATGYHEP
-517 SLIFSLGRDI
+517 SLIFSLGRDT
-527 LLLSPKEAAL
+527 LLLSPEEAAL
-537 VLIEGDNTLAIVEER
+537 VLVEGDNTLAIVEDR
-552 THIEVKKILNKF
+552 THAEVKKILNKF
-564 ENKIIYLSSLDGF
+564 ENKIVYLTSLDGF

-587 HIIKSAENKD
+587 HIMKSREN

>member
-1 MLSNNLIKLSTI
+1 MLTNNLIKLSTI
-13 NKKISPFF
+13 NKKISPIF
-21 DLIGDKFQSLHMFAK
+21 DFIGDKFQNLHLLVK
-36 FGIVGFLVLIFILPG
+36 FGIVGILTLIFILPG
-51 LSTIPP
+51 LSSIPP

-77 FVVIKFQEELR
+77 YVVIKFQEELR

-114 RAPNIFSSIIL
+114 RAPNIFSTIIL
-125 IIVFSFFVYSISFRY
+125 IIVFSTFVYSISFRY

-160 TLLGFTIEIK
+160 TLLGLSIEIK

-192 YNYGKESWN
+192 YSYGKESWN

-208 VWLTRLFWLIIAFGI
+208 VWLTRLFWLIIALGI
-223 LIKGPISPLLF
+223 LVKGPISPLLF
-234 SITLLSVCILDR
+234 TMTLLSICILDR
-246 LVEKEWN
+246 FVEKEWN
-253 ISWLNLFLW
+253 LSWLNLFLW
-262 FQGLLIVLIITLPWI
+262 FQGLLIVSIITLPWI

-288 ILDAINNDFLS
+288 ILDAINKDFLI
-299 KVKSGQENHWGPFGS
+299 KLRSGQENHWGPFGS
-314 HFFFLLLTF
+314 HLFLLLLTF
-323 WPMVLLLPFAVRA
+323 WPMVLLLPFAARA
-336 CLDWKHERFI
+336 CLDWKHERLI
-346 RFLISWIIPFWLILE
+346 RFLISWIIPFWIILE

-376 GLVLLI
+376 GLILLI

-393 ILFSKINSVFRAVVL
+393 IKFSKINKFFRAVVV
-408 IFTLLLGLSLIYVS
+408 IFTLLLALSLVYVS
-422 LNFSSEILIFFLSI
+422 LNFSSKILIFILSI
-436 VLSFMLL
+436 VLSFIMI
-443 TSIVF
+443 TSIIF
-448 GNIFFLNTNNYKLSP
+448 GNIFFLNESKYKLSP

-473 SNIFFF
+473 CNIFVF

-491 TPKITN
+491 TPKIKN
-497 YINSLES
+497 YIDSLEFR
-504 KPDTIVATGYHEP
+504 PDTIVATGYHEP
-517 SLIFSLGRDI
+517 SLIFSLGRDT
-527 LLLSPKEAAL
+527 LLLSPEEAAL
-537 VLIEGDNTLAIVEER
+537 VLVEGDNTLAIVEER
-552 THIEVKKILNKF
+552 THNEVKKILNKF
-564 ENKIIYLSSLDGF
+564 ENKIVYLTSLDGF

-587 HIIKSAENKD
+587 HIMKSREN

>member
-1 MLSNNLIKLSTI
+1 MLANNLIKLSTI
-13 NKKISPFF
+13 NKKISPIF
-21 DLIGDKFQSLHMFAK
+21 DFIGDKFQNLHLLVK
-36 FGIVGFLVLIFILPG
+36 FGIVGILTLIFILPG
-51 LSTIPP
+51 LSSIPP

-77 FVVIKFQEELR
+77 YVVIKFQEELR

-114 RAPNIFSSIIL
+114 RAPNIFSTIIL
-125 IIVFSFFVYSISFRY
+125 IIVFSTFIYSISFRY

-160 TLLGFTIEIK
+160 TLLGLSIEIK

-192 YNYGKESWN
+192 YSYGKESWN

-208 VWLTRLFWLIIAFGI
+208 VWLTRLFWLIIALGI
-223 LIKGPISPLLF
+223 LVKGPISPLLF
-234 SITLLSVCILDR
+234 TMTLLSICILDR
-246 LVEKEWN
+246 FVEKEWN
-253 ISWLNLFLW
+253 LSWLNLFLW
-262 FQGLLIVLIITLPWI
+262 FQGLLIVSIITLPWI

-288 ILDAINNDFLS
+288 ILDAINKDFLI
-299 KVKSGQENHWGPFGS
+299 KLRSGQENHWGPFGS
-314 HFFFLLLTF
+314 HFFLLLLTF
-323 WPMVLLLPFAVRA
+323 WPMVLLLPFAARA
-336 CLDWKHERFI
+336 CLDWKHERLI
-346 RFLISWIIPFWLILE
+346 RFLISWIIPFWIILE

-376 GLVLLI
+376 GLILLI

-393 ILFSKINSVFRAVVL
+393 IKFSKINKFFRAVVV
-408 IFTLLLGLSLIYVS
+408 IFTLLLALSLVYVS
-422 LNFSSEILIFFLSI
+422 LNFSSKILIFILSI
-436 VLSFMLL
+436 VLSFIMI
-443 TSIVF
+443 TSIIF
-448 GNIFFLNTNNYKLSP
+448 GNIFFLNESKYKLSP

-473 SNIFFF
+473 CNIFVF

-491 TPKITN
+491 TPKIKN
-497 YINSLES
+497 YIDSLEFR
-504 KPDTIVATGYHEP
+504 PDTIVATGYHEP
-517 SLIFSLGRDI
+517 SLVFSLGRDT
-527 LLLSPKEAAL
+527 LLLSPEEAAL
-537 VLIEGDNTLAIVEER
+537 VLVEGDNTLAIVEER
-552 THIEVKKILNKF
+552 THNEVKKILNKF
-564 ENKIIYLSSLDGF
+564 ENKIVYLTSLDGF

-587 HIIKSAENKD
+587 HIMKSREN

>member
-1 MLSNNLIKLSTI
+1 MLTNNLIKLSTI
-13 NKKISPFF
+13 NKKISPIF
-21 DLIGDKFQSLHMFAK
+21 DFIGDKFQNLYLLVK
-36 FGIVGFLVLIFILPG
+36 FGIVGILTLIFILPG
-51 LSTIPP
+51 LSSIPP

-77 FVVIKFQEELR
+77 YVVIKFQEELR

-114 RAPNIFSSIIL
+114 RAPNIFSTIIL
-125 IIVFSFFVYSISFRY
+125 IIVFSTFVYSISFRY

-160 TLLGFTIEIK
+160 TLLGLSIEIK

-192 YNYGKESWN
+192 YSYGKESWN

-208 VWLTRLFWLIIAFGI
+208 VWLTRLFWLIIALGI
-223 LIKGPISPLLF
+223 LVKGPISPLLF
-234 SITLLSVCILDR
+234 TMTLLSICILDR
-246 LVEKEWN
+246 FVEKEWN
-253 ISWLNLFLW
+253 LSWLNLFLW
-262 FQGLLIVLIITLPWI
+262 FQGLLIVSIITLPWI

-288 ILDAINNDFLS
+288 ILDAINKDFLI
-299 KVKSGQENHWGPFGS
+299 KLRSGQENHWGPFGS
-314 HFFFLLLTF
+314 HLFLLLLTF
-323 WPMVLLLPFAVRA
+323 WPMVLLLPFAARA
-336 CLDWKHERFI
+336 CLDWKHDRLI
-346 RFLISWIIPFWLILE
+346 RFLISWIIPFWIILE

-376 GLVLLI
+376 GLILLI

-393 ILFSKINSVFRAVVL
+393 IKFSKINKFFRAVVV
-408 IFTLLLGLSLIYVS
+408 IFTLLLALSLVYVS
-422 LNFSSEILIFFLSI
+422 LNFSSKILIFFLSI
-436 VLSFMLL
+436 VLSFIMI
-443 TSIVF
+443 TSIIF
-448 GNIFFLNTNNYKLSP
+448 GNIFFLNESKYKLSP

-473 SNIFFF
+473 CNIFVF

-491 TPKITN
+491 TPKIKN
-497 YINSLES
+497 YIDSLEFR
-504 KPDTIVATGYHEP
+504 PDTIVATGYHEP
-517 SLIFSLGRDI
+517 SLIFSLGRDT
-527 LLLSPKEAAL
+527 LLLSPEEAAL
-537 VLIEGDNTLAIVEER
+537 VLVEGDNTLAIVEER
-552 THIEVKKILNKF
+552 THNEVKKILNKF
-564 ENKIIYLSSLDGF
+564 ENKMVYLTSLDGF

-587 HIIKSAENKD
+587 HIMKSREN

>member
-1 MLSNNLIKLSTI
+1 MLTNNLIKLSTI
-13 NKKISPFF
+13 NKKISPIF
-21 DLIGDKFQSLHMFAK
+21 DFIGDKFQNLHLLVK
-36 FGIVGFLVLIFILPG
+36 FGIVGILTLIFILPG
-51 LSTIPP
+51 LSSIPP

-77 FVVIKFQEELR
+77 YVVIKFQEELR

-114 RAPNIFSSIIL
+114 RAPNIFSTIIL
-125 IIVFSFFVYSISFRY
+125 IIVFSTFVYSISFRY

-160 TLLGFTIEIK
+160 TLLGLSIEIK

-192 YNYGKESWN
+192 YSYGKESWN

-208 VWLTRLFWLIIAFGI
+208 VWLTRLFWLIIALGI
-223 LIKGPISPLLF
+223 LVKGPISPLLF
-234 SITLLSVCILDR
+234 TMTLLSICILDR
-246 LVEKEWN
+246 FVEKEWN
-253 ISWLNLFLW
+253 LSWLNLFLW
-262 FQGLLIVLIITLPWI
+262 FQGLLIVSIITLPWI

-288 ILDAINNDFLS
+288 ILDAINKDFLI
-299 KVKSGQENHWGPFGS
+299 KLRSGQENHWGPFGS
-314 HFFFLLLTF
+314 HLFLLLLTF
-323 WPMVLLLPFAVRA
+323 WPMVLLLPFAARA
-336 CLDWKHERFI
+336 CLDWKHERLI
-346 RFLISWIIPFWLILE
+346 RFLISWIIPFWIILE

-376 GLVLLI
+376 GLILLI

-393 ILFSKINSVFRAVVL
+393 IKFSKINKFFRAVVI
-408 IFTLLLGLSLIYVS
+408 IFTLLLALCLVYVS
-422 LNFSSEILIFFLSI
+422 LNFSSKILIFILSI
-436 VLSFMLL
+436 VLAFIMI
-443 TSIVF
+443 TSIIF
-448 GNIFFLNTNNYKLSP
+448 GNIFFLNESKYKLSP

-473 SNIFFF
+473 CNIFVF

-491 TPKITN
+491 TPKIKN
-497 YINSLES
+497 YIDSLEFR
-504 KPDTIVATGYHEP
+504 PDTIVATGYHEP
-517 SLIFSLGRDI
+517 SLIFSLGRDT
-527 LLLSPKEAAL
+527 LLLSPEEAAL
-537 VLIEGDNTLAIVEER
+537 VLVEGDNTLAIVEER
-552 THIEVKKILNKF
+552 THNEVKKILNKF
-564 ENKIIYLSSLDGF
+564 ENKIVYLTSLDGF

-587 HIIKSAENKD
+587 HIMKSREN

>member
-1 MLSNNLIKLSTI
+1 MLTNNLIKLSTI
-13 NKKISPFF
+13 NKKISPIF
-21 DLIGDKFQSLHMFAK
+21 DFIGDKFQNLHLLVK
-36 FGIVGFLVLIFILPG
+36 FGIVGILTLIFILPG
-51 LSTIPP
+51 LSSIPP

-77 FVVIKFQEELR
+77 YVVIKFQEELR

-114 RAPNIFSSIIL
+114 RAPNIFSTIIL
-125 IIVFSFFVYSISFRY
+125 IIVFSTFVYSISFRY

-160 TLLGFTIEIK
+160 TLLGLSIEIK

-192 YNYGKESWN
+192 YSYGKESWN

-208 VWLTRLFWLIIAFGI
+208 VWLTRLFWLIIALGI
-223 LIKGPISPLLF
+223 LVKGPISPLLF
-234 SITLLSVCILDR
+234 TMTLLSICILDR
-246 LVEKEWN
+246 FVEKEWN
-253 ISWLNLFLW
+253 LSWLNLFLW
-262 FQGLLIVLIITLPWI
+262 FQGLLIVSIITLPWI

-288 ILDAINNDFLS
+288 ILDAINKDFLI
-299 KVKSGQENHWGPFGS
+299 KLRSGQENHWGPFGS
-314 HFFFLLLTF
+314 HLFLLLLTF
-323 WPMVLLLPFAVRA
+323 WPMVLLLPFAARA
-336 CLDWKHERFI
+336 CLDWKHERLI
-346 RFLISWIIPFWLILE
+346 RFLISWIIPFWIILE

-376 GLVLLI
+376 GLILLI

-393 ILFSKINSVFRAVVL
+393 IKFSKINKFFRVVVV
-408 IFTLLLGLSLIYVS
+408 IFTLLLALSLVYVS
-422 LNFSSEILIFFLSI
+422 LNFSSKILIFILSI
-436 VLSFMLL
+436 VLSFIMI
-443 TSIVF
+443 TSIIF
-448 GNIFFLNTNNYKLSP
+448 GNIFFLNESKYKLSP

-473 SNIFFF
+473 CNIFVF

-491 TPKITN
+491 TPKIKN
-497 YINSLES
+497 YIDSLEFR
-504 KPDTIVATGYHEP
+504 PDTIVATGYHEP
-517 SLIFSLGRDI
+517 SLVFSLGRDT
-527 LLLSPKEAAL
+527 LLLSPEEAAL
-537 VLIEGDNTLAIVEER
+537 VLVEGDNTLAIVEDR
-552 THIEVKKILNKF
+552 THNEVKKILNKF
-564 ENKIIYLSSLDGF
+564 ENKIVYLTSLDGF

-587 HIIKSAENKD
+587 HIMKSREN

>member
-1 MLSNNLIKLSTI
+1 MLTNNLIKLSTI
-13 NKKISPFF
+13 NKKISPIF
-21 DLIGDKFQSLHMFAK
+21 DFIGDKFQNLYLLVK
-36 FGIVGFLVLIFILPG
+36 FGIVGILTLIFILPG
-51 LSTIPP
+51 LSSIPP

-77 FVVIKFQEELR
+77 YVVIKFQEELR

-114 RAPNIFSSIIL
+114 RAPNIFSTIIL
-125 IIVFSFFVYSISFRY
+125 IIVFSTFVYSISFRY

-160 TLLGFTIEIK
+160 TLLGLSIEIK

-192 YNYGKESWN
+192 YSYGKESWN

-208 VWLTRLFWLIIAFGI
+208 VWLTRLFWLIIALGI
-223 LIKGPISPLLF
+223 LVKGPISPLLF
-234 SITLLSVCILDR
+234 TMTLLSICILDR
-246 LVEKEWN
+246 FVEKEWN
-253 ISWLNLFLW
+253 LSWLNLFLW
-262 FQGLLIVLIITLPWI
+262 FQGLLIVSIITLPWI

-288 ILDAINNDFLS
+288 ILDAINKDFLI
-299 KVKSGQENHWGPFGS
+299 KLRSGQENHWGPFGS
-314 HFFFLLLTF
+314 HLFLLLLTF
-323 WPMVLLLPFAVRA
+323 WPMVLLLPFAARA
-336 CLDWKHERFI
+336 CLDWKHERLI
-346 RFLISWIIPFWLILE
+346 RFLISWIIPFWIILE

-376 GLVLLI
+376 GLILLI

-393 ILFSKINSVFRAVVL
+393 IKFSKINKFFRAVVV
-408 IFTLLLGLSLIYVS
+408 IFTLLLALSLVYVS
-422 LNFSSEILIFFLSI
+422 LNFSSKILIFILSI
-436 VLSFMLL
+436 VLSFIMI
-443 TSIVF
+443 TSIIF
-448 GNIFFLNTNNYKLSP
+448 GNIFFLNESKYKLSP

-473 SNIFFF
+473 CNIFVF

-491 TPKITN
+491 TPKIKN
-497 YINSLES
+497 YIDSLEFR
-504 KPDTIVATGYHEP
+504 PDTIVATGYHEP
-517 SLIFSLGRDI
+517 SLVFSLGRDT
-527 LLLSPKEAAL
+527 LLLSPEEAAL
-537 VLIEGDNTLAIVEER
+537 VLVEGDNTLAIVEER
-552 THIEVKKILNKF
+552 THNEVKKILNKF
-564 ENKIIYLSSLDGF
+564 ENKIVYLTSLDGF

-587 HIIKSAENKD
+587 HIMKSREN

>member
-1 MLSNNLIKLSTI
+1 MLANNLIKLSTI
-13 NKKISPFF
+13 NKKISPIF
-21 DLIGDKFQSLHMFAK
+21 DFIGDKFQNLHLLVK
-36 FGIVGFLVLIFILPG
+36 FGIVGILTLIFILPG
-51 LSTIPP
+51 LSSIPP

-77 FVVIKFQEELR
+77 YVVIKFQEELR

-114 RAPNIFSSIIL
+114 RAPNIFSTIIL
-125 IIVFSFFVYSISFRY
+125 IIVFSTFVYSISFRY

-160 TLLGFTIEIK
+160 TLLGLSIEIK

-192 YNYGKESWN
+192 YSYGKESWN

-208 VWLTRLFWLIIAFGI
+208 VWLTRLFWLIIALGI
-223 LIKGPISPLLF
+223 LVKGPISPLLF
-234 SITLLSVCILDR
+234 TMTLLSICILDR
-246 LVEKEWN
+246 FVEKEWN
-253 ISWLNLFLW
+253 LSWLNLFLW
-262 FQGLLIVLIITLPWI
+262 FQGLLIVSIITLPWI

-288 ILDAINNDFLS
+288 ILDAINKDFLN
-299 KVKSGQENHWGPFGS
+299 KVRSGQENHWGPFGS
-314 HFFFLLLTF
+314 HLFLLLLTF
-323 WPMVLLLPFAVRA
+323 WPMVLLLPFAARA
-336 CLDWKHERFI
+336 CLDWKHERLI
-346 RFLISWIIPFWLILE
+346 RFLISWIIPFWIILE

-376 GLVLLI
+376 GLILLI

-393 ILFSKINSVFRAVVL
+393 IKFSKINKFFRAVVV
-408 IFTLLLGLSLIYVS
+408 IFTLLLALSLVYVS
-422 LNFSSEILIFFLSI
+422 LNFSSKILIFILSI
-436 VLSFMLL
+436 VLSFIMI
-443 TSIVF
+443 TSIIF
-448 GNIFFLNTNNYKLSP
+448 GNIFFLNESKYKLSP

-473 SNIFFF
+473 CNIFVF

-491 TPKITN
+491 TPKIKN
-497 YINSLES
+497 YIDSLEFR
-504 KPDTIVATGYHEP
+504 PDTIVATGYHEP
-517 SLIFSLGRDI
+517 SLVFSLGRDT
-527 LLLSPKEAAL
+527 LLLSPEEAAL
-537 VLIEGDNTLAIVEER
+537 VLVEGDNTLAIVEER
-552 THIEVKKILNKF
+552 THNEVKKILNKF
-564 ENKIIYLSSLDGF
+564 ENKIVYLTSLDGF

-587 HIIKSAENKD
+587 HIMKSREN

>member
-1 MLSNNLIKLSTI
+1 MLANNLIKLSTI
-13 NKKISPFF
+13 NKKISPIF
-21 DLIGDKFQSLHMFAK
+21 DFIGDKFQNLHLLVK
-36 FGIVGFLVLIFILPG
+36 FGIVGILTLIFILPG
-51 LSTIPP
+51 LSSIPP

-77 FVVIKFQEELR
+77 YVIIKFQEELR

-114 RAPNIFSSIIL
+114 RAPNIFSTIIL
-125 IIVFSFFVYSISFRY
+125 IIVFSTFIYSISFRY

-160 TLLGFTIEIK
+160 TLLGLSIEIK

-192 YNYGKESWN
+192 YSYGKESWN

-208 VWLTRLFWLIIAFGI
+208 VWLTRLFWLIIALGI
-223 LIKGPISPLLF
+223 LVKGPISPLLF
-234 SITLLSVCILDR
+234 TMTLLSICILDR
-246 LVEKEWN
+246 FVEKEWN
-253 ISWLNLFLW
+253 LSWLNLFLW
-262 FQGLLIVLIITLPWI
+262 FQGLLIVSIITLPWV

-288 ILDAINNDFLS
+288 ILDAINKDFLI
-299 KVKSGQENHWGPFGS
+299 KLRSGQENHWGPFGS
-314 HFFFLLLTF
+314 HFFLLLLTF
-323 WPMVLLLPFAVRA
+323 WPMVLLLPFAARA
-336 CLDWKHERFI
+336 CLDWKHERLI
-346 RFLISWIIPFWLILE
+346 RFLISWIIPFWIILE

-376 GLVLLI
+376 GLILLI

-393 ILFSKINSVFRAVVL
+393 IKFSKINKFFRAVVV
-408 IFTLLLGLSLIYVS
+408 IFTLLLALSLVYVS
-422 LNFSSEILIFFLSI
+422 LNFSSKILIFILSI
-436 VLSFMLL
+436 VLSFIMI
-443 TSIVF
+443 TSIIF
-448 GNIFFLNTNNYKLSP
+448 GNIFFLNESKYKLSP

-473 SNIFFF
+473 CNIFVF

-491 TPKITN
+491 TPKIKN
-497 YINSLES
+497 YIDSLEFR
-504 KPDTIVATGYHEP
+504 PDTIVATGYHEP
-517 SLIFSLGRDI
+517 SLVFSLGRDT
-527 LLLSPKEAAL
+527 LLLSPEEAAL
-537 VLIEGDNTLAIVEER
+537 VLVEGDNTLAIVEER
-552 THIEVKKILNKF
+552 THNEVKKILNKF
-564 ENKIIYLSSLDGF
+564 ENKIVYLTSLDGF

-587 HIIKSAENKD
+587 HIMKSREN

>member
-1 MLSNNLIKLSTI
+1 MLTNNLIKLSTI
-13 NKKISPFF
+13 NKKISPIF
-21 DLIGDKFQSLHMFAK
+21 DFIGDKFQNLYLLVK
-36 FGIVGFLVLIFILPG
+36 FGIVGILTLIFILPG
-51 LSTIPP
+51 LSSIPP

-77 FVVIKFQEELR
+77 YVIIKFQEELR

-114 RAPNIFSSIIL
+114 RAPNIFSTIIL
-125 IIVFSFFVYSISFRY
+125 IIVFSTFIYSISFRY

-160 TLLGFTIEIK
+160 TLLGLSIEIK

-192 YNYGKESWN
+192 YSYGKESWN

-208 VWLTRLFWLIIAFGI
+208 VWLTRLFWLIIALGI
-223 LIKGPISPLLF
+223 LVKGPISPLLF
-234 SITLLSVCILDR
+234 TMTLLSICILDR
-246 LVEKEWN
+246 FVEKEWN
-253 ISWLNLFLW
+253 LSWLNLFLW
-262 FQGLLIVLIITLPWI
+262 FQGLLIVSIITLPWV

-288 ILDAINNDFLS
+288 ILDAINKDFLI
-299 KVKSGQENHWGPFGS
+299 KLRSGQENHWGPFGS
-314 HFFFLLLTF
+314 HLFLLLLTF
-323 WPMVLLLPFAVRA
+323 WPMVLLLPFAARA
-336 CLDWKHERFI
+336 CLDWKHERLI
-346 RFLISWIIPFWLILE
+346 RFLISWIIPFWIILE

-376 GLVLLI
+376 GLILLI

-393 ILFSKINSVFRAVVL
+393 IKFSKINKFFRVVVV
-408 IFTLLLGLSLIYVS
+408 IFTLLLALSLVYVS
-422 LNFSSEILIFFLSI
+422 LNFSSKILIFILSI
-436 VLSFMLL
+436 VLSFIMI
-443 TSIVF
+443 TSIIF
-448 GNIFFLNTNNYKLSP
+448 GNIFFLNESKYKLSP

-473 SNIFFF
+473 CNIFVF

-491 TPKITN
+491 TPKIKN
-497 YINSLES
+497 YIDSLEFR
-504 KPDTIVATGYHEP
+504 PDTIVATGYHEP
-517 SLIFSLGRDI
+517 SLVFSLGRDT
-527 LLLSPKEAAL
+527 LLLSPEEAAL
-537 VLIEGDNTLAIVEER
+537 VLVEGDNTLAIVEER
-552 THIEVKKILNKF
+552 THNEVKKILNKF
-564 ENKIIYLSSLDGF
+564 ENKIVYLTSLDGF

-587 HIIKSAENKD
+587 HIIKSREN

>member
-1 MLSNNLIKLSTI
+1 MLANNLIKLSTI
-13 NKKISPFF
+13 NKKISPIF
-21 DLIGDKFQSLHMFAK
+21 DFIGDKFQNLHLLVK
-36 FGIVGFLVLIFILPG
+36 FGIVGILTLIFILPG
-51 LSTIPP
+51 LSSIPP

-77 FVVIKFQEELR
+77 YVVIKFQEELR

-114 RAPNIFSSIIL
+114 RAPNIFSTIIL
-125 IIVFSFFVYSISFRY
+125 IIVFSTFVYSISFRY

-160 TLLGFTIEIK
+160 TLLGLSIEIK

-192 YNYGKESWN
+192 YSYGKESWN

-208 VWLTRLFWLIIAFGI
+208 VWLTRLFWLIIALGI
-223 LIKGPISPLLF
+223 LVKGPISPLLF
-234 SITLLSVCILDR
+234 TMTLLSICILDR
-246 LVEKEWN
+246 FVEKEWN
-253 ISWLNLFLW
+253 LSWLNLFLW
-262 FQGLLIVLIITLPWI
+262 FQGLLIVSIITLPWV

-288 ILDAINNDFLS
+288 ILDAINKDFLI
-299 KVKSGQENHWGPFGS
+299 KLRSGQENHWGPFGS
-314 HFFFLLLTF
+314 HFFLLLLTF
-323 WPMVLLLPFAVRA
+323 WPMVLLLPFAARA
-336 CLDWKHERFI
+336 CLDWKHERLI
-346 RFLISWIIPFWLILE
+346 RFLISWIIPFWIILE

-376 GLVLLI
+376 GLILLI

-393 ILFSKINSVFRAVVL
+393 IKFSKINKFFRVVVV
-408 IFTLLLGLSLIYVS
+408 IFTLLLALSLVYVS
-422 LNFSSEILIFFLSI
+422 LNFSSKILIFILSI
-436 VLSFMLL
+436 VLSFIMI
-443 TSIVF
+443 TSIIF
-448 GNIFFLNTNNYKLSP
+448 GNIFFLNESKYKLSP

-473 SNIFFF
+473 CNIFVF

-491 TPKITN
+491 TPKIKN
-497 YINSLES
+497 YIDSLEFR
-504 KPDTIVATGYHEP
+504 PDTIVATGYHEP
-517 SLIFSLGRDI
+517 SLVFSLGRDT
-527 LLLSPKEAAL
+527 LLLSPEEAAL
-537 VLIEGDNTLAIVEER
+537 VLVEGDNTLAIVEER
-552 THIEVKKILNKF
+552 THNEVKKILNKF
-564 ENKIIYLSSLDGF
+564 ENKIVYLTSLDGF

-587 HIIKSAENKD
+587 HIMKSREN

>member
-1 MLSNNLIKLSTI
+1 MLANNLIKLSTI
-13 NKKISPFF
+13 NKKISPIF
-21 DLIGDKFQSLHMFAK
+21 DFIGDKFQNLHLLVK
-36 FGIVGFLVLIFILPG
+36 FGIVGILTLIFILPG
-51 LSTIPP
+51 LSSIPP

-77 FVVIKFQEELR
+77 YVVIKFQEELR

-114 RAPNIFSSIIL
+114 RAPNIFSTIIL
-125 IIVFSFFVYSISFRY
+125 IIVFSTFIYSISFRY

-160 TLLGFTIEIK
+160 TLLGLSIEIK

-192 YNYGKESWN
+192 YSYGKESWN

-208 VWLTRLFWLIIAFGI
+208 VWLTRLFWLIIALGI
-223 LIKGPISPLLF
+223 LVKGPISPLLF
-234 SITLLSVCILDR
+234 TMTLLSICILDR
-246 LVEKEWN
+246 FVEKEWN
-253 ISWLNLFLW
+253 LSWLNLFLW
-262 FQGLLIVLIITLPWI
+262 FQGLLIVSIITLPWV

-288 ILDAINNDFLS
+288 ILDAINKDFLI
-299 KVKSGQENHWGPFGS
+299 KLRSGQENHWGPFGS
-314 HFFFLLLTF
+314 HLFLLLLTF
-323 WPMVLLLPFAVRA
+323 WPMVLLLPFAARA
-336 CLDWKHERFI
+336 CLDWKHDRLI
-346 RFLISWIIPFWLILE
+346 RFLISWIIPFWIILE

-376 GLVLLI
+376 GLILLI

-393 ILFSKINSVFRAVVL
+393 IKFSKINKFFRVVVV
-408 IFTLLLGLSLIYVS
+408 IFTLLLALSLVYVS
-422 LNFSSEILIFFLSI
+422 LNFSSKISIFILSI
-436 VLSFMLL
+436 VLSFIMI
-443 TSIVF
+443 TSIIF
-448 GNIFFLNTNNYKLSP
+448 GNIFFLNESKYKLSP

-473 SNIFFF
+473 CNIFVF

-491 TPKITN
+491 TPKIKN
-497 YINSLES
+497 YIDSLEFR
-504 KPDTIVATGYHEP
+504 PDTIVATGYHEP
-517 SLIFSLGRDI
+517 SLVFSLGRDT
-527 LLLSPKEAAL
+527 LLLSPEEAAL
-537 VLIEGDNTLAIVEER
+537 VLVEGDNTLAIVEER
-552 THIEVKKILNKF
+552 THNEVKKILNKF
-564 ENKIIYLSSLDGF
+564 ENKIVYLTSLDGF

-587 HIIKSAENKD
+587 HIMKSREN

>member
-1 MLSNNLIKLSTI
+1 MLANNLIKLSTI
-13 NKKISPFF
+13 NKKISPIF
-21 DLIGDKFQSLHMFAK
+21 DFIGDKFQNLHLLVK
-36 FGIVGFLVLIFILPG
+36 FGIVGILTLIFILPG
-51 LSTIPP
+51 LSSIPP

-77 FVVIKFQEELR
+77 YVVIKFQEELR

-114 RAPNIFSSIIL
+114 RAPNIFSTIIL
-125 IIVFSFFVYSISFRY
+125 IIVFSTFVYSISFRY

-160 TLLGFTIEIK
+160 TLLGLSIEIK

-192 YNYGKESWN
+192 YSYGKESWN

-208 VWLTRLFWLIIAFGI
+208 VWLTRLFWLIIALGI
-223 LIKGPISPLLF
+223 LVKGPISPLLF
-234 SITLLSVCILDR
+234 TMTLLSICILDR
-246 LVEKEWN
+246 FVEKEWN
-253 ISWLNLFLW
+253 LSWLNLFLW
-262 FQGLLIVLIITLPWI
+262 FQGLLIVSIITLPWV

-288 ILDAINNDFLS
+288 ILDAINKDFLI
-299 KVKSGQENHWGPFGS
+299 KLRSGQENHWGPFGS
-314 HFFFLLLTF
+314 HFFLLLLTF
-323 WPMVLLLPFAVRA
+323 WPMVLLLPFAARA
-336 CLDWKHERFI
+336 CLDWKHERLI
-346 RFLISWIIPFWLILE
+346 RFLISWIIPFWIILE

-376 GLVLLI
+376 GLILLI

-393 ILFSKINSVFRAVVL
+393 IKFSKINKFFRAVVV
-408 IFTLLLGLSLIYVS
+408 IFTLLLALSLVYVS
-422 LNFSSEILIFFLSI
+422 LNFSSKILIFILSI
-436 VLSFMLL
+436 VLSFIMI
-443 TSIVF
+443 TSIIF
-448 GNIFFLNTNNYKLSP
+448 GNIFFLNESKYKLSP

-473 SNIFFF
+473 CNIFVF

-491 TPKITN
+491 TPKIKN
-497 YINSLES
+497 YIDSLEFR
-504 KPDTIVATGYHEP
+504 PDTIVATGYHEP
-517 SLIFSLGRDI
+517 SLVFSLGRDT
-527 LLLSPKEAAL
+527 LLLSPEEAAL
-537 VLIEGDNTLAIVEER
+537 VLVEGDNTLAIVEER
-552 THIEVKKILNKF
+552 THNEVKKILNKF
-564 ENKIIYLSSLDGF
+564 ENKIVYLTSLDGF

-587 HIIKSAENKD
+587 HIMKSREN

>member
-1 MLSNNLIKLSTI
+1 MLTNNLIKLSTI
-13 NKKISPFF
+13 NKKISPIF
-21 DLIGDKFQSLHMFAK
+21 DFIGDKFQNLHLLVK
-36 FGIVGFLVLIFILPG
+36 FGIVGILTLIFILPG
-51 LSTIPP
+51 LSSIPP

-77 FVVIKFQEELR
+77 YVIIKFQEELR

-114 RAPNIFSSIIL
+114 RAPNIFSTIIL
-125 IIVFSFFVYSISFRY
+125 IIVFSTFVYSISFRY

-160 TLLGFTIEIK
+160 TLLGLSIEIK

-192 YNYGKESWN
+192 YSYGKESWN

-208 VWLTRLFWLIIAFGI
+208 VWLTRLFWLIIALGI
-223 LIKGPISPLLF
+223 LVKGPISPLLF
-234 SITLLSVCILDR
+234 TMTLLSICILDR
-246 LVEKEWN
+246 FVEKEWN
-253 ISWLNLFLW
+253 LSWLNLFLW
-262 FQGLLIVLIITLPWI
+262 FQGLLIVSIITLPWV

-288 ILDAINNDFLS
+288 ILDAINKDFLI
-299 KVKSGQENHWGPFGS
+299 KLRSGQENHWGPFGS
-314 HFFFLLLTF
+314 HFFLLLLTF
-323 WPMVLLLPFAVRA
+323 WPMVLLLPFAARA
-336 CLDWKHERFI
+336 CLDWKHDRLI
-346 RFLISWIIPFWLILE
+346 RFLISWIIPFWIILE

-376 GLVLLI
+376 GLILLI

-393 ILFSKINSVFRAVVL
+393 IKFSKINKFFRVVVV
-408 IFTLLLGLSLIYVS
+408 IFTLLLALSLVYVS
-422 LNFSSEILIFFLSI
+422 LNFSSKILIFILSI
-436 VLSFMLL
+436 VLSFIMI
-443 TSIVF
+443 TSIIF
-448 GNIFFLNTNNYKLSP
+448 GNIFFLNESKYKLSP

-473 SNIFFF
+473 CNIFVF

-491 TPKITN
+491 TPKIKN
-497 YINSLES
+497 YIDSLEFR
-504 KPDTIVATGYHEP
+504 PDTIVATGYHEP
-517 SLIFSLGRDI
+517 SLVFSLGRDT
-527 LLLSPKEAAL
+527 LLLSPEEAAL
-537 VLIEGDNTLAIVEER
+537 VLVEGDNTLAIVEER
-552 THIEVKKILNKF
+552 THNEVKKILNKF
-564 ENKIIYLSSLDGF
+564 ENKIVYLTSLDGF

-587 HIIKSAENKD
+587 HIMKSREN

>member
-1 MLSNNLIKLSTI
+1 MLANNLIKLSTI
-13 NKKISPFF
+13 NKKISPIF
-21 DLIGDKFQSLHMFAK
+21 DFIGDKFQNLHLLVK
-36 FGIVGFLVLIFILPG
+36 FGIVGILTLIFILPG
-51 LSTIPP
+51 LSSIPP

-77 FVVIKFQEELR
+77 YVVIKFQEELR

-114 RAPNIFSSIIL
+114 RAPNIFSILIL
-125 IIVFSFFVYSISFRY
+125 IIVFSTFVYSISFRY

-160 TLLGFTIEIK
+160 TLLGLSIEIK

-192 YNYGKESWN
+192 YSYGKESWN

-208 VWLTRLFWLIIAFGI
+208 VWLTRLFWLIIALGI
-223 LIKGPISPLLF
+223 LVKGPISPLLF
-234 SITLLSVCILDR
+234 TMTLLSICILDR
-246 LVEKEWN
+246 FVEKEWN
-253 ISWLNLFLW
+253 LSWLNLFLW
-262 FQGLLIVLIITLPWI
+262 FQGLLIVSIITLPWI

-288 ILDAINNDFLS
+288 ILDAINKDFLI
-299 KVKSGQENHWGPFGS
+299 KLRSGQENHWGPFGS
-314 HFFFLLLTF
+314 HLFLLLLTF
-323 WPMVLLLPFAVRA
+323 WPMVLLLPFAARA
-336 CLDWKHERFI
+336 CLDWKHERLI
-346 RFLISWIIPFWLILE
+346 RFLISWIIPFWIILE

-376 GLVLLI
+376 GLILLI

-393 ILFSKINSVFRAVVL
+393 IKFSKINKFFRAVVV
-408 IFTLLLGLSLIYVS
+408 IFTLLLALSLVYVS
-422 LNFSSEILIFFLSI
+422 LNFSSKILIFILSI
-436 VLSFMLL
+436 VLSLIMI
-443 TSIVF
+443 TSIIF
-448 GNIFFLNTNNYKLSP
+448 GNIFFLNESKYKLSP

-473 SNIFFF
+473 CNIFVF

-491 TPKITN
+491 TPKIKN
-497 YINSLES
+497 YIDSLEFR
-504 KPDTIVATGYHEP
+504 PDTIVATGYHEP
-517 SLIFSLGRDI
+517 SLVFSLGRDT
-527 LLLSPKEAAL
+527 LLLSPEEAAL
-537 VLIEGDNTLAIVEER
+537 VLVEGDNTLAIVEER
-552 THIEVKKILNKF
+552 THNEVKKILNKF
-564 ENKIIYLSSLDGF
+564 ENKIVYLTSLDGF

-587 HIIKSAENKD
+587 HIMKSREN

>member
-1 MLSNNLIKLSTI
+1 MLTNNLIKLSTI
-13 NKKISPFF
+13 NKKISPIF
-21 DLIGDKFQSLHMFAK
+21 DFIGDKFQNLYLLVK
-36 FGIVGFLVLIFILPG
+36 FGIVGILTLIFILPG
-51 LSTIPP
+51 LSSIPP

-77 FVVIKFQEELR
+77 YVVIKFQEELR

-114 RAPNIFSSIIL
+114 RAPNIFSTIIL
-125 IIVFSFFVYSISFRY
+125 IIVFSTFIYSISFRY

-160 TLLGFTIEIK
+160 TLLGLSIEIK

-192 YNYGKESWN
+192 YSYGKESWN

-208 VWLTRLFWLIIAFGI
+208 VWLTRLFWLIIALGI
-223 LIKGPISPLLF
+223 LVKGPISPLLF
-234 SITLLSVCILDR
+234 TMTLLSICILDR
-246 LVEKEWN
+246 FVEKEWN
-253 ISWLNLFLW
+253 LSWLNLFLW
-262 FQGLLIVLIITLPWI
+262 FQGLLIVSIITLPWI

-288 ILDAINNDFLS
+288 ILDAINKDFLI
-299 KVKSGQENHWGPFGS
+299 KLRSGQENHWGPFGS
-314 HFFFLLLTF
+314 HLFLLLLTF
-323 WPMVLLLPFAVRA
+323 WPMVLLLPFAARA
-336 CLDWKHERFI
+336 CLDWKHERLI
-346 RFLISWIIPFWLILE
+346 RFLISWIIPFWIILE

-376 GLVLLI
+376 GLILLI

-393 ILFSKINSVFRAVVL
+393 IKFSKINKFFRAVVV
-408 IFTLLLGLSLIYVS
+408 IFTLLLALSLVYVS
-422 LNFSSEILIFFLSI
+422 LNFSSKILIFILSI
-436 VLSFMLL
+436 VLSFIMI
-443 TSIVF
+443 TSIIF
-448 GNIFFLNTNNYKLSP
+448 GNIFFLNESKYKLSP

-473 SNIFFF
+473 CNIFVF

-491 TPKITN
+491 TPKIKN
-497 YINSLES
+497 YIDSLEFR
-504 KPDTIVATGYHEP
+504 PDTIVATGYHEP
-517 SLIFSLGRDI
+517 SLVFSLGRDT
-527 LLLSPKEAAL
+527 LLLSPEEAAL
-537 VLIEGDNTLAIVEER
+537 VLVEGDNTLAIVEER
-552 THIEVKKILNKF
+552 THNEVKKILNKF
-564 ENKIIYLSSLDGF
+564 ENKIVYLTSLDGF

-587 HIIKSAENKD
+587 HIMKSREN

>member
-1 MLSNNLIKLSTI
+1 MLANNLIKLSTI
-13 NKKISPFF
+13 NKKISPIF
-21 DLIGDKFQSLHMFAK
+21 DFIGDKFQNLHLLVK
-36 FGIVGFLVLIFILPG
+36 FGIVGILTLIFILPG
-51 LSTIPP
+51 LSSLPP

-77 FVVIKFQEELR
+77 YVIIKFQEELR

-114 RAPNIFSSIIL
+114 RAPNIFSTIIL
-125 IIVFSFFVYSISFRY
+125 IIVFSTFVYSISFRY

-160 TLLGFTIEIK
+160 TLLGLSIEIK

-192 YNYGKESWN
+192 YSYGKESWN

-208 VWLTRLFWLIIAFGI
+208 VWLTRLFWLIIALGI
-223 LIKGPISPLLF
+223 LVKGPISPLLF
-234 SITLLSVCILDR
+234 TMTLLSICILDR
-246 LVEKEWN
+246 FVEKEWN
-253 ISWLNLFLW
+253 LSWLNLFLW
-262 FQGLLIVLIITLPWI
+262 FQGLLIVSIITLPWV

-288 ILDAINNDFLS
+288 ILDAINKDFLI
-299 KVKSGQENHWGPFGS
+299 KLRSGQENHWGPFGS
-314 HFFFLLLTF
+314 HFFLLLLTF
-323 WPMVLLLPFAVRA
+323 WPMVLLLPFAARA
-336 CLDWKHERFI
+336 CLDWKHERLI
-346 RFLISWIIPFWLILE
+346 RFLISWIIPFWIILE

-376 GLVLLI
+376 GLILLI

-393 ILFSKINSVFRAVVL
+393 IKFSKINKFFRVVVV
-408 IFTLLLGLSLIYVS
+408 IFTLLLALSLVYVS
-422 LNFSSEILIFFLSI
+422 LNFSSKILIFILSI
-436 VLSFMLL
+436 VLSFIMII
-443 TSIVF
+443 SIIF
-448 GNIFFLNTNNYKLSP
+448 GNIFFLNESKYKLSP

-473 SNIFFF
+473 CNIFVF

-491 TPKITN
+491 TPKIKN
-497 YINSLES
+497 YIDSLEFR
-504 KPDTIVATGYHEP
+504 PDTIVATGYHEP
-517 SLIFSLGRDI
+517 SLVFSLGRDT
-527 LLLSPKEAAL
+527 LLLSPEEAAL
-537 VLIEGDNTLAIVEER
+537 VLVEGDNTLAIVEER
-552 THIEVKKILNKF
+552 THNEVKKILNKF
-564 ENKIIYLSSLDGF
+564 ENKIVYLTSLDGF

-587 HIIKSAENKD
+587 HIMKSREN

>member
-1 MLSNNLIKLSTI
+1 MLTNNLIKLSTI
-13 NKKISPFF
+13 NKKISPIF
-21 DLIGDKFQSLHMFAK
+21 DFIGDKFQNLHLLVK
-36 FGIVGFLVLIFILPG
+36 FGIVGILTLIFILPG
-51 LSTIPP
+51 LSSLPP

-77 FVVIKFQEELR
+77 YVVIKFQEELR

-114 RAPNIFSSIIL
+114 RAPNIFSTIIL
-125 IIVFSFFVYSISFRY
+125 IIVFSTFVYSISFRY

-160 TLLGFTIEIK
+160 TLLGLSIEIK

-192 YNYGKESWN
+192 YSYGKESWN

-208 VWLTRLFWLIIAFGI
+208 VWLTRLFWLIIALGI
-223 LIKGPISPLLF
+223 LVKGPISPLLF
-234 SITLLSVCILDR
+234 TMTLLSICILDR
-246 LVEKEWN
+246 FVEKEWN
-253 ISWLNLFLW
+253 LSWLNLFLW
-262 FQGLLIVLIITLPWI
+262 FQGLLIVSIITLPWI

-288 ILDAINNDFLS
+288 ILDAINKDFLI
-299 KVKSGQENHWGPFGS
+299 KLRRGQENHWGPFGS
-314 HFFFLLLTF
+314 HLFLLFLTF
-323 WPMVLLLPFAVRA
+323 WPMVLLLPFAARA
-336 CLDWKHERFI
+336 CLDWKHERLI
-346 RFLISWIIPFWLILE
+346 RFLISWIIPFWIILE

-376 GLVLLI
+376 GLILLI

-393 ILFSKINSVFRAVVL
+393 IKFSKINKFFRAVVV
-408 IFTLLLGLSLIYVS
+408 IFTLLLALSLVYIS
-422 LNFSSEILIFFLSI
+422 LNFSSKILIFILSI
-436 VLSFMLL
+436 VLSFIMI
-443 TSIVF
+443 TSIIF
-448 GNIFFLNTNNYKLSP
+448 GNIFFLNESKYKLSP

-473 SNIFFF
+473 CNIFVF

-491 TPKITN
+491 TPKIKN
-497 YINSLES
+497 YIDSLEFR
-504 KPDTIVATGYHEP
+504 PDTIVATGYHEP
-517 SLIFSLGRDI
+517 SLIFSLGRDT
-527 LLLSPKEAAL
+527 LLLSPEEAAL
-537 VLIEGDNTLAIVEER
+537 VLVEGDNTLAIVEDR
-552 THIEVKKILNKF
+552 THTEVKKILNKF
-564 ENKIIYLSSLDGF
+564 ENKIVYLTSLDGF

-587 HIIKSAENKD
+587 HIMKSREN

>member
-1 MLSNNLIKLSTI
+1 MLTNNLIKLSTI
-13 NKKISPFF
+13 NKKISPIF
-21 DLIGDKFQSLHMFAK
+21 DFIGDKFQNLYLLVK
-36 FGIVGFLVLIFILPG
+36 FGIVGILTLIFILPG
-51 LSTIPP
+51 LSSIPP

-77 FVVIKFQEELR
+77 YVVIKFQEELR

-114 RAPNIFSSIIL
+114 RAPNIFSTIIL
-125 IIVFSFFVYSISFRY
+125 IIVFSTFVYSISFRY

-160 TLLGFTIEIK
+160 TLLGLSIEIK

-192 YNYGKESWN
+192 YSYGKESWN

-208 VWLTRLFWLIIAFGI
+208 VWLTRLFWLIIALGI
-223 LIKGPISPLLF
+223 LVKGPISPLLF
-234 SITLLSVCILDR
+234 TMTLLSICILDR
-246 LVEKEWN
+246 FVEKEWN
-253 ISWLNLFLW
+253 LSWLNLFLW
-262 FQGLLIVLIITLPWI
+262 FQGLLIVSIITLPWI

-288 ILDAINNDFLS
+288 ILDAINKDFLI
-299 KVKSGQENHWGPFGS
+299 KLRSGQENHWGPFGS
-314 HFFFLLLTF
+314 HLFLLLLTF
-323 WPMVLLLPFAVRA
+323 WPMVLLLPFAARA
-336 CLDWKHERFI
+336 CLDWKHDRLI
-346 RFLISWIIPFWLILE
+346 RFLISWIIPFWIILE

-376 GLVLLI
+376 GLILLI

-393 ILFSKINSVFRAVVL
+393 IKFSKINKFFRAVVV
-408 IFTLLLGLSLIYVS
+408 IFTLLLALSLVYVS
-422 LNFSSEILIFFLSI
+422 LNFSSKILIFILSI
-436 VLSFMLL
+436 VLSFIMI
-443 TSIVF
+443 TSIIF
-448 GNIFFLNTNNYKLSP
+448 GNIFFLNESKYKLSP

-473 SNIFFF
+473 CNIFVF

-491 TPKITN
+491 TPKIKN
-497 YINSLES
+497 YIDSLEFR
-504 KPDTIVATGYHEP
+504 PDTIVATGYHEP
-517 SLIFSLGRDI
+517 SLIFSLGRDT
-527 LLLSPKEAAL
+527 LLLSPEEAAL
-537 VLIEGDNTLAIVEER
+537 VLVEGDNTLAIVEER
-552 THIEVKKILNKF
+552 THNEVKKILNKF
-564 ENKIIYLSSLDGF
+564 ENKIVYLTSLDGF

-587 HIIKSAENKD
+587 HIMKSREN

>member
-1 MLSNNLIKLSTI
+1 MLANNLIKLSTI
-13 NKKISPFF
+13 NKKISPIF
-21 DLIGDKFQSLHMFAK
+21 DFIGDKFQNLHLLVK
-36 FGIVGFLVLIFILPG
+36 FGIVGILTLIFILPG
-51 LSTIPP
+51 LSSIPP

-77 FVVIKFQEELR
+77 YVVIKFQEELR

-114 RAPNIFSSIIL
+114 RAPNIFSTIIL
-125 IIVFSFFVYSISFRY
+125 IIVFSIFVYSISFRY

-160 TLLGFTIEIK
+160 TLLGLSIEIK

-192 YNYGKESWN
+192 YSYGKESWN

-208 VWLTRLFWLIIAFGI
+208 VWLTRLFWLIIALGI
-223 LIKGPISPLLF
+223 LVKGPISPLLF
-234 SITLLSVCILDR
+234 TMTLLSICILDR
-246 LVEKEWN
+246 FVEKEWN
-253 ISWLNLFLW
+253 LSWLNLFLW
-262 FQGLLIVLIITLPWI
+262 FQGLLIVSIITLPWI

-288 ILDAINNDFLS
+288 ILDAINKDFLI
-299 KVKSGQENHWGPFGS
+299 KLRSGQENHWGPFGS
-314 HFFFLLLTF
+314 HLFLLLLTF
-323 WPMVLLLPFAVRA
+323 WPMVLLLPFAARA
-336 CLDWKHERFI
+336 CLDWKHERLI
-346 RFLISWIIPFWLILE
+346 RFLISWIIPFWIILE

-376 GLVLLI
+376 GLILLI

-393 ILFSKINSVFRAVVL
+393 IKFSKINKFFRAVVV
-408 IFTLLLGLSLIYVS
+408 IFTLLLALSLVYVS
-422 LNFSSEILIFFLSI
+422 LNFSSKILIFILSI
-436 VLSFMLL
+436 VLSFIMI
-443 TSIVF
+443 TSIIF
-448 GNIFFLNTNNYKLSP
+448 GNIFFLNESKYKLSP

-473 SNIFFF
+473 CNIFVF

-491 TPKITN
+491 TPKIKN
-497 YINSLES
+497 YIDSLEFR
-504 KPDTIVATGYHEP
+504 PDTIVATGYHEP
-517 SLIFSLGRDI
+517 SLIFSLGRDT
-527 LLLSPKEAAL
+527 LLLSPEEAAL
-537 VLIEGDNTLAIVEER
+537 VLVEGDNTLAIVEDR
-552 THIEVKKILNKF
+552 THTKVKKILNKF
-564 ENKIIYLSSLDGF
+564 ENKIVYLTSLDGF

-587 HIIKSAENKD
+587 HIMKSREN

>member
-1 MLSNNLIKLSTI
+1 MLANNLIKLSTI
-13 NKKISPFF
+13 NKKISPIF
-21 DLIGDKFQSLHMFAK
+21 DFIGDKFQNLHLLVK
-36 FGIVGFLVLIFILPG
+36 FGIVGILTLIFILPG
-51 LSTIPP
+51 LSSIPP

-77 FVVIKFQEELR
+77 YVVIKFQEELR

-114 RAPNIFSSIIL
+114 RAPNIFSIIIL
-125 IIVFSFFVYSISFRY
+125 IIVFSTFIYSISFRY

-160 TLLGFTIEIK
+160 TLLGLSIEIK

-192 YNYGKESWN
+192 YSYGKESWN

-208 VWLTRLFWLIIAFGI
+208 VWLTRLFWLIIALGI
-223 LIKGPISPLLF
+223 LVKGPISPLLF
-234 SITLLSVCILDR
+234 TMTLLSICILDR
-246 LVEKEWN
+246 FVEKEWN
-253 ISWLNLFLW
+253 LSWLNLFLW
-262 FQGLLIVLIITLPWI
+262 FQGLLIVSIITLPWV

-288 ILDAINNDFLS
+288 ILDAINKDFLI
-299 KVKSGQENHWGPFGS
+299 KLRSGQENHWGPFGS
-314 HFFFLLLTF
+314 HLFLLLLTF
-323 WPMVLLLPFAVRA
+323 WPMVLLLPFAARA
-336 CLDWKHERFI
+336 CLDWKHERLI
-346 RFLISWIIPFWLILE
+346 RFLISWIIPFWIILE

-376 GLVLLI
+376 GLILLI

-393 ILFSKINSVFRAVVL
+393 IKFSKINKFFRAVVV
-408 IFTLLLGLSLIYVS
+408 IFTLLLALSLVYVS
-422 LNFSSEILIFFLSI
+422 LNFSSKILIFILSI
-436 VLSFMLL
+436 VLSFIMI
-443 TSIVF
+443 TSIIF
-448 GNIFFLNTNNYKLSP
+448 GNIFFLNESKYKLSP

-473 SNIFFF
+473 CNIFVF

-491 TPKITN
+491 TPKIKN
-497 YINSLES
+497 YIDSLEFR
-504 KPDTIVATGYHEP
+504 PDTIVATGYHEP
-517 SLIFSLGRDI
+517 SLVFSLGRDT
-527 LLLSPKEAAL
+527 LLLSPEEAAL
-537 VLIEGDNTLAIVEER
+537 VLVEGDNTLAIVEER
-552 THIEVKKILNKF
+552 THNEVKKILNKF
-564 ENKIIYLSSLDGF
+564 ENKIVYLTSLDGF

-587 HIIKSAENKD
+587 HIMKSREN